1 MTGTLFFTLAIL
13 GGTGN
18 LGPGL
23 ALRWAHAGYKIVI
36 GSRKEEKAQRVA
48 AELNE
53 ILGRDDIEG
62 MENRRAAEFCD
73 VSVLTTKAT
82 AHQAAI
88 ESLKGSLKGKIL
100 IDTTARVDFRDPKP
114 PAPPSAARLAQ
125 DVLGSEAR
133 LVAAFQT
140 VPAAALREN
149 LDVHLNMD
157 VLLCSDDLPAAEQV
171 IKLIEAAG
179 MNAYYAGGLEN
190 SIVLEG
196 LVALLIS
203 TNRHYRSKKG
213 SLQVSGIHK

>member
-1 MTGTLFFTLAIL
+1 MTGSLFYTLAIL

-23 ALRWAHAGYKIVI
+23 ALRWANAGYKIVI
-36 GSRKEEKAQRVA
+36 GSRKQEKAQRVA

-53 ILGRDDIEG
+53 ILGRDDIQG
-62 MENRRAAEFCD
+62 MENREAAEFAD

-88 ESLKGSLKGKIL
+88 GSLKGALRDKIL

-114 PAPPSAARLAQ
+114 PSPPAAARMAQ
-125 DVLGSEAR
+125 ETLGSEVR
-133 LVAAFQT
+133 VVTAFQT
-140 VPAAALREN
+140 VPASSLREN
-149 LDVHLNMD
+149 LDTPLNID
-157 VLLCSDDLPAAEQV
+157 VLVCSDDLPAAKQV
-171 IKLIEAAG
+171 IKLIEGAG
-179 MNAYYAGGLEN
+179 MSAYYAGELDN

-203 TNRHYRSKKG
+203 TNRHYQSKEG
-213 SLQVSGIHK
+213 TLQVSGIHK

>member
-1 MTGTLFFTLAIL
+1 MTGSLFYTLAIL

-23 ALRWAHAGYKIVI
+23 ALRWANAGYKIVI
-36 GSRKEEKAQRVA
+36 GSRKKEKAQRVA

-53 ILGRDDIEG
+53 ILGRDDIQG
-62 MENRRAAEFCD
+62 MENSEAAEFAD
-73 VSVLTTKAT
+73 VSVLTIKAS

-88 ESLKGSLKGKIL
+88 TSLKGSLKDKIL

-114 PAPPSAARLAQ
+114 PEQPSAARMAQ
-125 DVLGSEAR
+125 EALGSDVRVVTA
-133 LVAAFQT
+133 LQT
-140 VPAAALREN
+140 VPASSLREN
-149 LDVHLNMD
+149 LDTPLNMD
-157 VLLCSDDLPAAEQV
+157 VLVCSDDLSAARQV
-171 IKLIEAAG
+171 IKLIEGAG
-179 MNAYYAGGLEN
+179 LNAYYAGGLDN

-203 TNRHYRSKKG
+203 TNQHYKSKEG

>member
-1 MTGTLFFTLAIL
+1 MTGSLFYTLAIL

-23 ALRWAHAGYKIVI
+23 ALRWANAGYKIVI
-36 GSRKEEKAQRVA
+36 GSRKKEKAQRVA

-53 ILGRDDIEG
+53 ILGRDDIQG
-62 MENRRAAEFCD
+62 MENNEAAEFAD
-73 VSVLTTKAT
+73 VSVLTTKAS

-88 ESLKGSLKGKIL
+88 ASLKGSLKDKIL

-114 PAPPSAARLAQ
+114 PKQPSAARMAQ
-125 DVLGSEAR
+125 EVLGSDVR
-133 LVAAFQT
+133 VVAALQT
-140 VPAAALREN
+140 VPASSLREN
-149 LDVHLNMD
+149 LDTPLNMD
-157 VLLCSDDLPAAEQV
+157 VLVCSDDLSAAKQV
-171 IKLIEAAG
+171 IKLIEGAG
-179 MNAYYAGGLEN
+179 LNAYYAGGLDN

-203 TNRHYRSKKG
+203 TNKHYQSKEG